1 MDKRRALRVAVEH
14 TASFKG
20 KTGLH
25 QGTVFN
31 LSASGCAL
39 ESGEPIDPDTT
50 IQLDLLIP
58 NDKNPVKVSQARV
71 TWKAGSDM
79 GVQFLNMNETARVR
93 LQQYIERV
101 AGKTSK
107 KKKA

>member
-1 MDKRRALRVAVEH
+1 MDNRRALRVAVED

-39 ESGEPIDPDTT
+39 ESGEPIDPNTS
-50 IQLDLLIP
+50 IQLDLVIP
-58 NDKNPVKVSQARV
+58 NDKKPVKVSRARV

-79 GVQFLNMNETARVR
+79 GVQFLDMNETAKVR
-93 LQQYIERV
+93 LQCYIESV
-101 AGKTSK
+101 AVKTPK
-107 KKKA
+107 KKKS